1 MRSHHSFYFSYR
13 AIYYK
18 LGDIGKLVWLL
29 PRLVDCWSIA
39 RCGIFRLARDEEGGR
54 EGGEYSSMVCVCKG
68 VQVPDL
74 MIGGWDRLIDFV
86 LSGCFSLA

>member
-1 MRSHHSFYFSYR
+1 MR
-13 AIYYK
+13 
-18 LGDIGKLVWLL
+18 
-29 PRLVDCWSIA
+29 
-39 RCGIFRLARDEEGGR
+39 R